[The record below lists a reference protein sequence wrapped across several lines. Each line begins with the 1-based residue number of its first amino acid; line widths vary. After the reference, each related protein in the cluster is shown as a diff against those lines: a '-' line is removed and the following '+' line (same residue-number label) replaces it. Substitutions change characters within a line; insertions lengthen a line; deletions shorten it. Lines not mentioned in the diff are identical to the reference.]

1 MDILND
7 IVDILIDRF
16 VNSIYSRDK
25 AEFYYDR
32 LQVIINILD
41 KINRKINTKYKLK
54 KRSKRAKSNR
64 PKVTLSML
72 RSYADTLSINNDES
86 LINNDE
92 SSNNNDESS
101 NSNDESSSLC
111 SSANAAV
118 NIDESPYYCHIL

>member
-7 IVDILIDRF
+7 IVDILIDRI
-16 VNSIYSRDK
+16 VNSIHSRDK

-54 KRSKRAKSNR
+54 KRSKRAKVNR

-86 LINNDE
+86 LINNDGT
-92 SSNNNDESS
+92 S

-111 SSANAAV
+111 SSANATV